1 MKQKTGFSIGSIG
14 TSVMIGTSV
23 SMAGTLIGTA
33 ACAALISSETIA
45 AESIGY
51 CAMVIVLLASMAGA
65 AIGAGKAK
73 KKRLYTCMLV
83 AASFVLSLLAITAL
97 FFDGAY
103 TGVWVT
109 ALVISAG
116 SVASAFLAKSNRKQN
131 SSRRSKIKR
140 R

>member
-1 MKQKTGFSIGSIG
+1 MKRKTGFSIGSIG
-14 TSVMIGTSV
+14 TGVMIGTSV

-51 CAMVIVLLASMAGA
+51 CAMVIVLLASMTGA

>member
-1 MKQKTGFSIGSIG
+1 MKQKKGFSIGSISTG
-14 TSVMIGTSV
+14 VMIGTSV

-33 ACAALISSETIA
+33 ACAALISS

-51 CAMVIVLLASMAGA
+51 CAMVIVLLASMTGA

>member
-14 TSVMIGTSV
+14 TGVMIGTSV

-51 CAMVIVLLASMAGA
+51 CAMVIVLLASMTGA

-73 KKRLYTCMLV
+73 KKRLYTCMLI

>member
-14 TSVMIGTSV
+14 TGVMIGTSV

-51 CAMVIVLLASMAGA
+51 CAMVIVLLASMTGA

-73 KKRLYTCMLV
+73 KKRLYTCMLI

-97 FFDGAY
+97 YFDGAY

>member
-14 TSVMIGTSV
+14 TGVMIGTSV

-33 ACAALISSETIA
+33 ACAALISSETID

-51 CAMVIVLLASMAGA
+51 CAMVIVLLASMTGA

-97 FFDGAY
+97 FFDGVY

>member
-14 TSVMIGTSV
+14 TGVMIGTSV

-51 CAMVIVLLASMAGA
+51 CAMVIVLLASMTGA

-97 FFDGAY
+97 FFDGVY

>member
-1 MKQKTGFSIGSIG
+1 MKQKTGFSIGSISTG
-14 TSVMIGTSV
+14 VMIGTSV
-23 SMAGTLIGTA
+23 SMAGTLIGAA

-45 AESIGY
+45 AGSVGY
-51 CAMVIVLLASMAGA
+51 CAMVIVLLASMTGA

-73 KKRLYTCMLV
+73 KKRLYTCMLI

-109 ALVISAG
+109 ALEILAG

>member
-14 TSVMIGTSV
+14 TGVMIGTSV

-51 CAMVIVLLASMAGA
+51 CAMVIVLLASMTGA

>member
-14 TSVMIGTSV
+14 TGVMIGTSV

-51 CAMVIVLLASMAGA
+51 CAMVIVLLASMTGA

-109 ALVISAG
+109 ALVILAG
-116 SVASAFLAKSNRKQN
+116 SVVSAFLAKSNRKQN

>member
-14 TSVMIGTSV
+14 TGVMIGTSV

-51 CAMVIVLLASMAGA
+51 CAMVIVLLASMTGA

-103 TGVWVT
+103 TGVGVT